1 MKTMIEILSFLKV
14 ILVDSLNKFNSPILV
29 SIRNIFSWIGL
40 ILLVNLGYI
49 TFYSK
54 PIEVEQHEQVI
65 GTLESQINENK
76 KTLSQLKTEKLKLE
90 KEIVDLRRDL
100 DISQNKTEKYRKQY
114 ERQMDYINS
123 LSDGEL
129 TKLFTKEFGKK

>member
-1 MKTMIEILSFLKV
+1 MKTTIEILSFLKV
-14 ILVDSLNKFNSPILV
+14 IFVDSLNKFNSPILV

-100 DISQNKTEKYRKQY
+100 DISKNKTEKYRKQY

>member
-1 MKTMIEILSFLKV
+1 MKTTIEILSFLKV
-14 ILVDSLNKFNSPILV
+14 IFVDSLNKFNSPILV

-54 PIEVEQHEQVI
+54 PIEVEQHERVI

>member
-1 MKTMIEILSFLKV
+1 MKTTIEILSFLKV
-14 ILVDSLNKFNSPILV
+14 IFVDSLNKFNSPILV

>member
-1 MKTMIEILSFLKV
+1 MKTTIEILSFLKV

-54 PIEVEQHEQVI
+54 PIEVEQHERVI